1 MVQKSTA
8 LRGGTILLI
17 IVLEFVYLWIGS
29 KGGNMSSITTS
40 ICFTLLLVA
49 LPLLWFKPRS
59 LKKAAFPMVFAVF
72 SGFAAAVS
80 IMDRQFVA
88 IFFVGI
94 MLYCLAIASRKR
106 IEGPTPGQN
115 ALESRIKKDPL
126 SPNIRD
132 GFSLAVCV
140 ALTVWLWPRS
150 HPTAWGVPL
159 MLPPFWFIWRLG
171 IRFFGEHSA
180 AVIGGHESQ

>member
-1 MVQKSTA
+1 MVQKSKA

-17 IVLEFVYLWIGS
+17 VVLEFIYLWIGS
-29 KGGNMSSITTS
+29 KGGNMCSIATS

-80 IMDRQFVA
+80 IMDRQLVA

-94 MLYCLAIASRKR
+94 MLYCLAIASRTR
-106 IEGPTPGQN
+106 IEGPTSGQD
-115 ALESRIKKDPL
+115 ALESRIKNDPL
-126 SPNIRD
+126 GPSIRD
-132 GFSLAVCV
+132 GFSLAACL
-140 ALTVWLWPRS
+140 AFTFWLWPRN
-150 HPTAWGVPL
+150 HPAAWGVPL
-159 MLPPFWFIWRLG
+159 MLPPLWFIWRLG
-171 IRFFGEHSA
+171 VRFFGEHPA
-180 AVIGGHESQ
+180 AVIGGRESK